1 MRVRN
6 LQSLISN
13 SQTAMS
19 SDDLIQQ
26 QAKILFEQ
34 AYRHQRKGEL
44 GDAIELYKRSIAM
57 FATAE
62 AYTFLGWS
70 YSMMRRYDD
79 AIEMC
84 HKAIELD
91 PDYGNPYND
100 IGAYLLEQEKYA
112 EAIPWLEKAI
122 VAPRYE
128 ARQYPHTNL
137 GRAYEKL
144 GEHRRALRCYNEALR
159 LDPLYLPAE
168 WAKTAL
174 LGKLN

>member
-34 AYRHQRKGEL
+34 GYRHQRKGEL

-100 IGAYLLEQEKYA
+100 IGAYLLE
-112 EAIPWLEKAI
+112 
-122 VAPRYE
+122 
-128 ARQYPHTNL
+128 
-137 GRAYEKL
+137 
-144 GEHRRALRCYNEALR
+144 
-159 LDPLYLPAE
+159 
-168 WAKTAL
+168 
-174 LGKLN
+174 

>member
-1 MRVRN
+1 
-6 LQSLISN
+6 
-13 SQTAMS
+13 MS
-19 SDDLIQQ
+19 DNDLTHQ
-26 QAKILFEQ
+26 QAKLLFEQ

-44 GDAIELYKRSIAM
+44 GDAIALYKRSIALHP
-57 FATAE
+57 TAE

-70 YSMMRRYDD
+70 YSMMRRYDE

-84 HKAIELD
+84 HQAIALS

-122 VAPRYE
+122 LAPHYE

-144 GEHRRALRCYNEALR
+144 GEAQKALHCYQNALKI
-159 LDPLYLPAE
+159 DPLYLPAE
-168 WAKTAL
+168 WARTAL

>member
-1 MRVRN
+1 M
-6 LQSLISN
+6 
-13 SQTAMS
+13 
-19 SDDLIQQ
+19 SDDTFNQQ

-44 GDAIELYKRSIAM
+44 GDAIALYKRSITLHP
-57 FATAE
+57 TAE
-62 AYTFLGWS
+62 TYTFLGWS
-70 YSMMRRYDD
+70 YSMMQRYDD

-84 HKAIELD
+84 HKAIALD

-112 EAIPWLEKAI
+112 EAILWLEKAI

-144 GEHRRALRCYNEALR
+144 GDSRKALRCYNDALSIE
-159 LDPLYLPAE
+159 PLYLPAE

>member
-1 MRVRN
+1 
-6 LQSLISN
+6 
-13 SQTAMS
+13 MS
-19 SDDLIQQ
+19 ENDLAQQ

-44 GDAIELYKRSIAM
+44 GEAIALYKRSLAV

-70 YSMMRRYDD
+70 YSMMRRYDE

-84 HKAIELD
+84 QQAITLD

-100 IGAYLLEQEKYA
+100 IGAYLVEQEKFA

-122 VAPRYE
+122 AAPRYE
-128 ARQYPHTNL
+128 ARQYPYINL

-144 GEHRRALRCYNEALR
+144 GEPLQALRCYNEALR
-159 LDPLYLPAE
+159 VAPLYLPAE